1 MYNKDITIKAK
12 NITSYKHVG
21 GDRYA
26 TITGM
31 VDLDDLNKEQITG
44 ILPKKYIINDNA
56 TILFWND
63 GTKTVV
69 KKSKDDKYNKKL
81 GFLWAYFQKNSGLS
95 KNKANKYLEELVD
108 FEYLID
114 KRFNSDNFPKGF
126 ADAND
131 MIKGMLKYFNKN

>member
-1 MYNKDITIKAK
+1 MFKKDVTIKAT
-12 NITSYKHVG
+12 NIESCEYNG
-21 GDRYA
+21 GNYIR
-26 TITGM
+26 ITGL
-31 VDLDDLNKEQITG
+31 VDSNDFNKEQING

-69 KKSKDDKYNKKL
+69 KKSEDDMYNKKL

-95 KNKANKYLEELVD
+95 KTKANKYLEELVD

-114 KRFNSDNFPKGF
+114 KKFNSDNLPKGL
-126 ADAND
+126 AYAND
-131 MIKGMLKYFNKN
+131 MIKGMLKYFNKNC